1 MVGTAGVRGM
11 VAEDGRGQDCDGH
24 HEMSDFGADGEPVH
38 SGGESVAPVCP
49 QPIRSLAKWSEVIMT
64 NELRELRDDE
74 LDGVSGG
81 LVMIAILAILIGP
94 LIPDGV
100 GLPAQRPPSGA

>member
-1 MVGTAGVRGM
+1 
-11 VAEDGRGQDCDGH
+11 
-24 HEMSDFGADGEPVH
+24 
-38 SGGESVAPVCP
+38 
-49 QPIRSLAKWSEVIMT
+49 MT

-81 LVMIAILAILIGP
+81 LVVIAILAILIGP
-94 LIPDGV
+94 LIPDGA